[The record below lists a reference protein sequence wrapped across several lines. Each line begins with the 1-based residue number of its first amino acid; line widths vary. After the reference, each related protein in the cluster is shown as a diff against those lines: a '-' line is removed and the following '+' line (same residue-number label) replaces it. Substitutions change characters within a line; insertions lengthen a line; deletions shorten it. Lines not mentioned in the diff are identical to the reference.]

1 MSATSSK
8 WSKAQLFMVISIAL
22 ATFMTTLDASIVSI
36 AVPTITVELHTTAG
50 MVSWIIIVYGLLLS
64 SLLLTFG
71 KLADITGFKKLFLI
85 GLIIFT
91 VGSVLSGISSDI
103 NMLIAVRG
111 LQGIGASIL
120 AALTLAMVSLYLP
133 EESKGK
139 GLGVVSTFLAL
150 GIALGPVI
158 GGFLTEYLSWRWIF
172 FINAPVCVIAIFM
185 GLRYIPADKVS
196 KASMK
201 GFDIL
206 GAVLFFSCVFTFLLA
221 MNLGNKEG
229 WTSAFIISM
238 FVASIVLLVAFLF
251 NESKAKAPMLNKHI
265 IKNRNILAEN
275 FSGLAIMGAMGG
287 AFILMPF
294 YFEILKQ
301 QSTSQ
306 TGLLMLSASG
316 AVMVFGLLAGKMSDK
331 IGSRKLCIA
340 GGLLSALSFTIL
352 ATIGP
357 TTAIPI
363 VLVGLFVL
371 GMGFGTYLSPASNL
385 VLRQTPKEYEGVST
399 GFINTTRNLG
409 YIVGL
414 TIMVSV
420 FEMIVPA
427 MSHAT
432 PEAIAS
438 GFQMAFY
445 VGIGLSLA
453 CTILAFLAKDA
464 SAAKE
469 DNEAPSSKVES
480 ESS

>member
-1 MSATSSK
+1 MGATNTK
-8 WSKAQLFMVISIAL
+8 WNKAQLFMVISIAL

-36 AVPTITVELHTTAG
+36 AVPTITKELHTTAG

-71 KLADITGFKKLFLI
+71 KLADILGFKKLFLI

-91 VGSVLSGISSDI
+91 AGSVLSGISTDI
-103 NMLIAVRG
+103 DMLIAVRG
-111 LQGIGASIL
+111 LQGVGASIL

-172 FINAPVCVIAIFM
+172 FINAPVCLIAIFM
-185 GLRYIPADKVS
+185 GLRYIPADQVS
-196 KASMK
+196 KVSMK

-206 GAVLFFSCVFTFLLA
+206 GAVLFFGCVFTFLLA
-221 MNLGNKEG
+221 INMGNSEG
-229 WTSAFIISM
+229 WTSVFIISM
-238 FVASIVLLVAFLF
+238 LSAAVVLLLLFLF
-251 NESKAKAPMLNKHI
+251 NERRAKSPMLNKHI
-265 IKNRNILAEN
+265 TKNRNILAEN

-294 YFEILKQ
+294 YFEILQ
-301 QSTSQ
+301 HQSTSQ

-385 VLRQTPKEYEGVST
+385 ILRQTPKEFEGVST

-420 FEMIVPA
+420 FEMIVPS

-432 PEAIAS
+432 PEVIAS
-438 GFQMAFY
+438 GFQTAFY
-445 VGIGLSLA
+445 VGIALSLI
-453 CTILAFLAKDA
+453 CTGLAFVAKDA
-464 SAAKE
+464 PAVKQEEGNAASKTKSGSA
-469 DNEAPSSKVES
+469 
-480 ESS
+480 